1 MLKRFQMLMRPGAF
15 LIERYLML
23 EYVPGYTT
31 ELEGE
36 KRGRSSMTNSI
47 SSQRISWFLQCLS

>member
-1 MLKRFQMLMRPGAF
+1 TLKRFQMLMRPGAF

-23 EYVPGYTT
+23 KYVPGYTT
-31 ELEGE
+31 ELEE
-36 KRGRSSMTNSI
+36 KKRGRSSMTNSI